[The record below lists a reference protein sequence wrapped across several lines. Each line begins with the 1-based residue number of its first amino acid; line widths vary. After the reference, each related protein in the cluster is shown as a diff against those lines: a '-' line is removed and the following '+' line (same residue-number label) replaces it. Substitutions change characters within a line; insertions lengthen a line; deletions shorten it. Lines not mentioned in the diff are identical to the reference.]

1 MSKDIEETLGRLTE
15 ESRKFWTIVIQ
26 SRADLAFHRNRHHDT
41 IGKME
46 LEDEKLK
53 KDLARYHEKM
63 KREIYGRHS

>member
-1 MSKDIEETLGRLTE
+1 MNKDIEETLGRLTK
-15 ESRKFWTIVIQ
+15 ESRVFWTKIIQ
-26 SRADLAFHRNRHHDT
+26 SRADLTYHRNRHHDT

-53 KDLARYHEKM
+53 KALARYHEKM

>member
-15 ESRKFWTIVIQ
+15 ESRKFWTTLIQ
-26 SRADLAFHRNRHHDT
+26 SRRNLTYHRNRYHDT

-53 KDLARYHEKM
+53 KALARYHEKM
-63 KREIYGRHS
+63 KREIYGRNS